1 VGRSIPIRIS
11 AQPNLILIP
20 NSIIA
25 LMLGRMQMPLDEVDK
40 AYCEL
45 TEKLFQGSNVAKKI
59 RNRLYDHDIRV
70 DTSYDL
76 MRSIRDLTK
85 ETPEFDLKPIKE
97 ARIFPD
103 GLLLKDRTLD
113 SHLLHNKV

>member
-1 VGRSIPIRIS
+1 MF
-11 AQPNLILIP
+11 IP

-45 TEKLFQGSNVAKKI
+45 TEKLFQDSNVAKKI
-59 RNRLYDHDIRV
+59 HNRFHAHDVRV

-76 MRSIRDLTK
+76 MQSIRDLTK
-85 ETPEFDLKPIKE
+85 ETPEFDIDDMRKQSKE
-97 ARIFPD
+97 WIFPD
-103 GLLLKDRTLD
+103 EVLKDPTLD
-113 SHLLHNKV
+113 SHLLHSKV